1 MKKSRRTIIVI
12 LSAGLALLLA
22 FTFRVFLL
30 ENVVRPIAL
39 IFWLFWRVLQSID
52 QRVFWSV
59 LLFAALMFAFI
70 RLSAQALGEI
80 PPPPVQHYNA
90 ILANIEIL
98 RNSIRM
104 TSERGEEGLQVN
116 LLKQNLVDMLVSLYT
131 ASQPDRPHWQV
142 LEDLKAGR
150 IPLPDSIHAFLFPP
164 KVVLA
169 RPSLRQTLR
178 RLWQAPARWADRRS
192 GRAAAA
198 YMHSLDEVLTYMETS
213 LEIAHDK

>member
-1 MKKSRRTIIVI
+1 MKKPRRTFVVV
-12 LSAGLALLLA
+12 LSVGLALLLA
-22 FTFRVFLL
+22 YTFRVFLL
-30 ENVVRPIAL
+30 ENVVRPVAL

-59 LLFAALMFAFI
+59 LVFAALIYAFI
-70 RLSAQALGEI
+70 RLSGQALSEMQ
-80 PPPPVQHYNA
+80 PAPVQPYNA
-90 ILANIEIL
+90 ILANIEVL
-98 RNSIRM
+98 RSSIRM
-104 TSERGEEGLQVN
+104 TTERGDEGLQVN

-164 KVVLA
+164 KPA
-169 RPSLRQTLR
+169 PGRRSLSQTLQK
-178 RLWQAPARWADRRS
+178 LWQAPARWAERRS
-192 GRAAAA
+192 GRATAV